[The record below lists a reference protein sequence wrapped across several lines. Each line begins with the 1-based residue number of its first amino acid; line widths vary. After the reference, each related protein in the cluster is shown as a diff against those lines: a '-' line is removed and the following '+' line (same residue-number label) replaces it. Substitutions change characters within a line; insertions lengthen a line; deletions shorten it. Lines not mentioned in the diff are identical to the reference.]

1 MLLVARQASNW
12 PWICQSVSPQDYLV
26 RTTERVT
33 CCRYDSAGVCVD
45 KASRTAATAVA
56 PIQSSR
62 YDSVNL
68 DDSRGLAVKKRHAL
82 QHRILQKPETSNALI
97 IKSAGNIDALETQAK
112 LQLKNEGI
120 DENIVLDNHAG
131 IAHTR
136 WATHG
141 PPEARNSHPHT
152 SDSLNEFTV
161 VHNGI
166 ITNYKTIKE
175 LLVITYKHPRYLS
188 LWHLICHSSISTFQ
202 LQSQT
207 RSL

>member
-1 MLLVARQASNW
+1 MHDLHFF
-12 PWICQSVSPQDYLV
+12 
-26 RTTERVT
+26 
-33 CCRYDSAGVCVD
+33 CRYDSAGVCVD
-45 KASRTAATAVA
+45 KTSRNAAAAVA

-68 DDSRGLAVKKRHAL
+68 DDSQGLAAKKRHAL
-82 QHRILQKPETSNALI
+82 QHRILQRPEASNALI
-97 IKSAGNIDALETQAK
+97 IKSAGNIDALESQAQ
-112 LQLKNEGI
+112 LQLESEGI
-120 DENIVLDNHAG
+120 DESSTLDNHAG

-152 SDSLNEFTV
+152 SDPLNEFTV

-175 LLVITYKHPRYLS
+175 LLVR
-188 LWHLICHSSISTFQ
+188 
-202 LQSQT
+202 
-207 RSL
+207 

>member
-1 MLLVARQASNW
+1 MGKRLGKMAMVLLRSALNMFPANSN
-12 PWICQSVSPQDYLV
+12 
-26 RTTERVT
+26 TTILN
-33 CCRYDSAGVCVD
+33 CNAPLSAYRYDSAGVCID
-45 KASRTAATAVA
+45 KSSTTAASAVA

-68 DDSRGLAVKKRHAL
+68 DDSAGLAARKRHAL
-82 QHRILQKPETSNALI
+82 QHRNFQKPGLSNAVI
-97 IKSAGNIDALETQAK
+97 IKSAGNIDALEAQAK
-112 LQLKNEGI
+112 RQLK
-120 DENIVLDNHAG
+120 DEDVVEDEILDNHSG

-152 SDSLNEFTV
+152 SDPLHEFTV

-175 LLVITYKHPRYLS
+175 LLVCAGSAICGS
-188 LWHLICHSSISTFQ
+188 LLLHIALACV
-202 LQSQT
+202 
-207 RSL
+207 

>member
-1 MLLVARQASNW
+1 MSKPVLKSAKANTRKSTYACFS
-12 PWICQSVSPQDYLV
+12 
-26 RTTERVT
+26 ERFVFY
-33 CCRYDSAGVCVD
+33 RYDSAGVCVD
-45 KASRTAATAVA
+45 KTSTTAASAKA

-68 DDSRGLAVKKRHAL
+68 DDSAGLAAKKRHAL
-82 QHRILQKPETSNALI
+82 QHRYLQKPGSSNAVI
-97 IKSAGNIDALETQAK
+97 IKSAGNIDALEAQAK
-112 LQLKNEGI
+112 LQLK
-120 DENIVLDNHAG
+120 DENIVDSDILDNHAG

-152 SDSLNEFTV
+152 SDPLHEFTV

-175 LLVITYKHPRYLS
+175 LLVSTVVAS
-188 LWHLICHSSISTFQ
+188 LKFCH
-202 LQSQT
+202 
-207 RSL
+207 

>member
-1 MLLVARQASNW
+1 M
-12 PWICQSVSPQDYLV
+12 
-26 RTTERVT
+26 T

-45 KASRTAATAVA
+45 KVSRTAATAVA

-152 SDSLNEFTV
+152 SDPLNEFTV

-166 ITNYKTIKE
+166 ITNYKIIKE
-175 LLVITYKHPRYLS
+175 LLVTSTHFTIFGIPFVILASALANCFLRPEICKHLPVIGI
-188 LWHLICHSSISTFQ
+188 WMHS
-202 LQSQT
+202 
-207 RSL
+207 